1 MLRMTSALSTDE
13 DLVIGEIIAAALT
26 LHRALGPGYL
36 ESIYRQGM
44 LVELR
49 RRRLEVETEKYVEV
63 RYQRELLGTHR
74 VDLIVQGLVVVE
86 LKAVERLDPVHRN
99 QVVAYLKSTKLRAGL
114 LVNFNTAL
122 LKQGLRR
129 VVL

>member
-1 MLRMTSALSTDE
+1 MLKMTSALSTDE

-36 ESIYRQGM
+36 ESIYRRGM

-49 RRRLEVETEKYVEV
+49 RRRLEIETEKCVEV
-63 RYQRELLGTHR
+63 RYQGELLGTHR

-114 LVNFNTAL
+114 LINFNTAL

-129 VVL
+129 AVL

>member
-36 ESIYRQGM
+36 ESIYRKGM

-49 RRRLEVETEKYVEV
+49 RRRLEIETEKSVEV
-63 RYQRELLGTHR
+63 RYHGELLGTHR

>member
-1 MLRMTSALSTDE
+1 MLRMNSALSADD
-13 DLVIGEIIAAALT
+13 DLVIGEVIAAALE

-36 ESIYRQGM
+36 ESIYRRGM
-44 LVELR
+44 LVELQK
-49 RRRLEVETEKYVEV
+49 RRLDVETEKIVEV
-63 RYQRELLGTHR
+63 WYRGELLGTHR

-86 LKAVERLDPVHRN
+86 LKAVERLEPVHRN
-99 QVVAYLKSTKLRAGL
+99 QMVASLKSTKLRAGL
-114 LVNFNTAL
+114 LINFNTAL